1 MSRSDARHDD
11 RDSSHAQQAPPVSL
25 AIERI
30 VIDGPA
36 LNPLQTHRLQASI
49 QRELTRLLQSERT
62 VPPSGAIERLRAPS
76 LRGSAHADPVRFGVE
91 IARSLHAA
99 LGARE

>member
-1 MSRSDARHDD
+1 MSRSNARHDSD
-11 RDSSHAQQAPPVSL
+11 AGSHSQQMPPVSL
-25 AIERI
+25 AIESI

-36 LNPLQTHRLQASI
+36 LNPLQTHHLQASI
-49 QRELTRLLQSERT
+49 ERELTRLLQSERV

-76 LRGSAHADPVRFGVE
+76 LRGSVHADPVRFGVE

>member
-1 MSRSDARHDD
+1 MSRRDD
-11 RDSSHAQQAPPVSL
+11 HEGSRAGSQAPPVSL

-36 LNPLQTHRLQASI
+36 FNPLQTRHLHRSI
-49 QRELTRLLQSERT
+49 ERELTRLLQNERT
-62 VPPSGAIERLRAPS
+62 VTPSGAIERLRAPP
-76 LRGSAHADPVRFGVE
+76 LRSNAHADPVRLGVD

-99 LGARE
+99 LGPRE

>member
-1 MSRSDARHDD
+1 MSRIAARHDSD
-11 RDSSHAQQAPPVSL
+11 AGSHAQRAPVSL
-25 AIERI
+25 AIDRI

-36 LNPLQTHRLQASI
+36 LNPLQTHRLQVSI
-49 QRELTRLLQSERT
+49 ERELTRLLQSER
-62 VPPSGAIERLRAPS
+62 VVSPSGAIERLRAPS
-76 LRGSAHADPVRFGVE
+76 LHGSAHADPVRFGVE